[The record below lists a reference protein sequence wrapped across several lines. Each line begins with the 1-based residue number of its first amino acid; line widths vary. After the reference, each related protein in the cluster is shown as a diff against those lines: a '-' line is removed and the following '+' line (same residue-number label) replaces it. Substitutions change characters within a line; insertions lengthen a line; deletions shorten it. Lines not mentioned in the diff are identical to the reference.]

1 MDEYN
6 SNQTP
11 NETNMEQPMGTPI
24 ESQMNQQTPPQ
35 PTPGYQRRMEF
46 AQKFK
51 IKQRE
56 LMTKLQQFATE
67 FNNSVN
73 KELDVISDDM
83 NMAVDNINRTI
94 TNLGQAFNH
103 FNDLQKREQPIQ
115 GQTNMFDG
123 TQPPINQ
130 PPIEPQSQPIVDN
143 PEYATQSTSNNIQVD
158 LGKEEEKEEQV
169 VLDVNKMD

>member
-6 SNQTP
+6 PNQTP
-11 NETNMEQPMGTPI
+11 NETNMDQPTEPQI
-24 ESQMNQQTPPQ
+24 NQQVPPQ

-46 AQKFK
+46 ARKFK

-67 FNNSVN
+67 FNNGVN

-103 FNDLQKREQPIQ
+103 FNDLQKREQPMQ

-130 PPIEPQSQPIVDN
+130 PPIEPQSQPIVDDSIVS
-143 PEYATQSTSNNIQVD
+143 PPLDNIQVD